1 MKDFYVQLM
10 SNASTLEFPTNR
22 ANSFKNR
29 LPTPL
34 QFRESGWK
42 VGLASLSYPTPP
54 LRPHQTHTFTS
65 EDVLCKFEWTM
76 RAITH
81 DSNGQAVIV
90 RPRQSLTIK
99 GQDLIDDRHLVY
111 SGKSLMQYIVYRLKR
126 ELTLMESDNGES
138 LRAPDKK
145 RFYPVLK
152 WEGNELLIDNTDTF
166 LNQSGNRKRPKVL
179 FGRKL
184 VETMNWIGQD
194 QYGNYEMLG
203 NLVKEIPN
211 DEVPSGIQTDWTKG
225 SGKND
230 WSPFWIY
237 TNEGLQISP
246 YCNWRF
252 YNLDE
257 AYAKAFGGGGVSVST
272 PHRSPI
278 YVYSDVGQSTVTG
291 NQVTDLL
298 REIPHD
304 PTRMAYEPKHI
315 LYLPVRLEIIDIIE
329 TQLSENDGKLV
340 DFASGVTTVTLHFK
354 YE

>member
-10 SNASTLEFPTNR
+10 SNASTTEFPTNR

-65 EDVLCKFEWTM
+65 EDVICKFEWTM

-81 DSNGQAVIV
+81 NSSGHAVIV

-111 SGKSLMQYIVYRLKR
+111 SGKSLMQYIMYRLRR
-126 ELTLMESDNGES
+126 EVFMMENDRWES
-138 LRAPDKK
+138 LRAPDDK
-145 RFYPVLK
+145 RFYPTFR
-152 WEGNELLIDNTDTF
+152 WEGNELLLDNTDTF
-166 LNQSGNRKRPKVL
+166 LNQSGDRKRPMVL

-194 QYGNYEMLG
+194 QYGNYQLSG
-203 NLVKEIPN
+203 NLVKEFADDKVPN
-211 DEVPSGIQTDWTKG
+211 GYKR
-225 SGKND
+225 D
-230 WSPFWIY
+230 WSQSHGAGAWNPFWIY

-246 YCNWRF
+246 YANWRF

-257 AYAKAFGGGGVSVST
+257 AYTKAFGGDAVSVST

-304 PTRMAYEPKHI
+304 PARMAYEPKHI

>member
-10 SNASTLEFPTNR
+10 SNASTVELPANR

-29 LPTPL
+29 LPNPL

-54 LRPHQTHTFTS
+54 LRPHQTHTFAPD
-65 EDVLCKFEWTM
+65 DVICKFEWTM

-81 DSNGQAVIV
+81 DSFGNAVIV
-90 RPRQSLTIK
+90 RPRESLTIK

-111 SGKSLMQYIVYRLKR
+111 SGKSLMQYIMYRLRR
-126 ELTLMESDNGES
+126 EVFMMENDRWES
-138 LRAPDKK
+138 LRAPDDK
-145 RFYPVLK
+145 RFYPVFK

-166 LNQSGNRKRPKVL
+166 LNQSGDRKRPMVL
-179 FGRKL
+179 FGHKL

-194 QYGNYEMLG
+194 QYGNYQLSG
-203 NLVKEIPN
+203 NLVKEFADDKDPKTYY
-211 DEVPSGIQTDWTKG
+211 SDWKMG
-225 SGKND
+225 DGNND
-230 WSPFWIY
+230 WNPFWIY
-237 TNEGLQISP
+237 TSEGLQLSP
-246 YCNWRF
+246 YANWWF
-252 YNLDE
+252 YYLDK
-257 AYAKAFGGGGVSVST
+257 AYDKAFGGGSVSVST
-272 PHRSPI
+272 PHRSPL

-304 PTRMAYEPKHI
+304 PTKMSYEPKHI

-329 TQLSENDGKLV
+329 TQLSENNGSLV
-340 DFASGVTTVTLHFK
+340 DFALGVTTVTLHFK